1 MKAVLGLGFSV
12 LLLCVCLGL
21 AAMFHLEARTAAQE
35 TAQQRQNQSVRI
47 LIDRFARAFPGIGV
61 ETDTAGNVEEV
72 RWDALP
78 EIAGHDLI
86 DSVGRISGETATLF
100 GWVPEEGD
108 FLRLTTNIVKPDG
121 TRAVGTWLGR
131 ENPVHATMMA
141 GQTFR
146 GEAVILGR
154 PYYTLYQPIMGAD
167 GRPVGIFYVGVDRT
181 VVDAQ
186 VSDLTRKT
194 ILVTATAVVLGV
206 GLVLALL
213 SVALRPMTRISDRL
227 QAMSAGDLESPVP
240 ETERPDALG
249 QTARVVDGFRS
260 QLIEAK
266 TVEAQTAL
274 RRQEQERVVAALRR
288 GLARLAER
296 DLSVRIEGAAFPA
309 EYQGLRDDFDHGVES
324 LARALD
330 EADGV
335 ALTVRNSA
343 SEISATT
350 DEIARRV
357 EGQAATLIESAEAL
371 NQLAGSSKEIAGNVD
386 DADKLA
392 GASRTLANESGEV
405 VRSAIEAINR
415 VEASSEKI
423 GQIIT
428 AIDDIAFQT
437 NLLALNAGVEA
448 ARAGAAGKG
457 FAVVASEVRSLA
469 QTAALS
475 AQEIKTLITSSGE
488 EVRQGSELVQ
498 RTGSS
503 LTEVQEQIE
512 KLGTL
517 MSGVAAAVRQQ
528 TTSMG
533 EINESV
539 QTLEGTT
546 QQNAA
551 IVEEMS
557 AAGQGL
563 NIEAERLAQTLGRF
577 QTGSARVEPAQS
589 GGWREAEVVA
599 SPSRGDTAQ
608 DMPRA
613 VATAGRASARPA
625 VSAEVAPGDW
635 DEF

>member
-1 MKAVLGLGFSV
+1 MKTVLALGFSA
-12 LLLCVCLGL
+12 LLLFVCLGL
-21 AAMFHLEARTAAQE
+21 ATMFYQQAGQAAEEA
-35 TAQQRQNQSVRI
+35 AQQRQDLSVRI
-47 LIDRFARAFPGIGV
+47 LIDRFMQQFPGIEV
-61 ETDTAGNVEEV
+61 DTDADGNVLEV
-72 RWDALP
+72 RWTALP
-78 EIAGHDLI
+78 EIEGHDLI

-108 FLRLTTNIVKPDG
+108 FIRLTTNIVKPDG
-121 TRAVGTWLGR
+121 NRAVGTWLGR
-131 ENPVHATMMA
+131 MNPVHASMMA
-141 GQTFR
+141 ETTFR
-146 GEAVILGR
+146 GEAVILGK
-154 PYYTLYQPIMGAD
+154 PYYTLYQPIIGAD
-167 GRPVGIFYVGVDRT
+167 GQPVGIFYVGVDRT
-181 VVDAQ
+181 VVEAQ
-186 VSDLTRKT
+186 VSDLMRMTVIAT
-194 ILVTATAVVLGV
+194 VTAVVLGV
-206 GLVLALL
+206 GLMLALL
-213 SVALRPMTRISDRL
+213 SLALRPLSRISRRL

-240 ETERPDALG
+240 ETDRADALG
-249 QTARVVDGFRS
+249 DTARVVEEFRGR
-260 QLIEAK
+260 LMAARAGEDEA
-266 TVEAQTAL
+266 TA
-274 RRQEQERVVAALRR
+274 RRQEQERVVSALRK
-288 GLARLAER
+288 GLSRLAER
-296 DLSVRIEGAAFPA
+296 DLAVRIEGAPFPK
-309 EYQGLRDDFDHGVES
+309 EYQGLRDDFDRGVES
-324 LARALD
+324 LAQALD
-330 EADGV
+330 DADSV
-335 ALTVRNSA
+335 AFTVRNSA

-357 EGQAATLIESAEAL
+357 EGQAATLVESAEAL
-371 NQLAGSSKEIAGNVD
+371 NQLAGSSKDITGSVD

-392 GASRTLANESGEV
+392 GTSRKLANESGDV

-415 VEASSEKI
+415 VEATSEKI

-448 ARAGAAGKG
+448 ARAGSAGKG

-528 TTSMG
+528 TTSMS
-533 EINESV
+533 EINDSV

-551 IVEEMS
+551 IVEQMS

-563 NIEAERLAQTLGRF
+563 NIEAERLAQTLGQFR
-577 QTGSARVEPAQS
+577 TGASAAVPEQAAGWAEATEAAGPSVAETPPEPVRVAAVA
-589 GGWREAEVVA
+589 GHA
-599 SPSRGDTAQ
+599 SPAPAAPT
-608 DMPRA
+608 RA
-613 VATAGRASARPA
+613 
-625 VSAEVAPGDW
+625 GDW

>member
-1 MKAVLGLGFSV
+1 M
-12 LLLCVCLGL
+12 LLCVCLGL
-21 AAMFHLEARTAAQE
+21 AAMFHLEAGAAAQE

-47 LIDRFARAFPGIGV
+47 LIDRFVQAFPGIGV
-61 ETDTAGNVEEV
+61 KTDTAGNVVEV

-78 EIAGHDLI
+78 EIAGHTLI

-108 FLRLTTNIVKPDG
+108 FIRLTTNIVKPDG

-181 VVDAQ
+181 VIDAQ
-186 VSDLTRKT
+186 VSDLMRKT
-194 ILVTATAVVLGV
+194 ILATLTAIVLGV

-213 SVALRPMTRISDRL
+213 SVTLRPMTRISHRL

-249 QTARVVDGFRS
+249 QTARVVDGFRG

-266 TVEAQTAL
+266 RGEAQTAL

-296 DLSVRIEGAAFPA
+296 DLSVRIEGAPFPT
-309 EYQGLRDDFDHGVES
+309 EYQGLRDDFDDGVES

-330 EADGV
+330 EADTV
-335 ALTVRNSA
+335 AFTVRTSA
-343 SEISATT
+343 SEINATT

-357 EGQAATLIESAEAL
+357 EGQAATLVESAEAL
-371 NQLAGSSKEIAGNVD
+371 NQLAGSSKEIAANVD

-392 GASRTLANESGEV
+392 GTSRTLANESGDV

-415 VEASSEKI
+415 VEVTSEKI

-448 ARAGAAGKG
+448 ARAGSAGKG

-503 LTEVQEQIE
+503 LTVVQEQIE
-512 KLGTL
+512 KLGIL

-533 EINESV
+533 EINDSV
-539 QTLEGTT
+539 QNLEGTT

-563 NIEAERLAQTLGRF
+563 NIEAERLAQTLGQFR
-577 QTGSARVEPAQS
+577 TGSARPEQ
-589 GGWREAEVVA
+589 
-599 SPSRGDTAQ
+599 
-608 DMPRA
+608 A
-613 VATAGRASARPA
+613 VP
-625 VSAEVAPGDW
+625 VDW
-635 DEF
+635 DRAEEMAAPSIEPVEAVQDAPQAEKVAVPVGGADGQAPAPVSHSDGTWAEF